1 MVISEGPG
9 VLGAESCGD
18 GGPRGGRAELSDPK
32 MGRDPF
38 SIHRAPVLNPRLP
51 FLMPSICPALPLP
64 RACHISIHG
73 PTLAS
78 GPEARAHVPDR
89 CGERAACPAQ
99 HRRWPTPPLAEAVP
113 FSLDASGQPFPPGA
127 QAHAEPALHR
137 DLRCRLSRDTRS
149 PPQAPPGGGKRS
161 PKPPSLRGGRR
172 ASRGALAAHMPS
184 PPVRIGEGC
193 SAPPG
198 DVRRAEP
205 GPAALRPPGH
215 CRLAQSFP
223 STGRQWRERM
233 GHGRARGR
241 RACPRSQAF
250 SLPGHLP
257 GRQATCVFLAED
269 KGARSWLHSVLRRPS
284 ACWLQVS
291 PEHSP
296 AARSPPRQD
305 SGASPVRTLVR
316 RRELVWGSRPQEG
329 AVPHPGELVPRRRDG
344 VSSPFPPL
352 RRQQLHAGLHRGR
365 GWPLPRCV

>member
-1 MVISEGPG
+1 MAPPSPRAQRHALTYLTAVGRGQPARPSTG
-9 VLGAESCGD
+9 
-18 GGPRGGRAELSDPK
+18 GGPPRPW
-32 MGRDPF
+32 
-38 SIHRAPVLNPRLP
+38 PRLCHSA
-51 FLMPSICPALPLP
+51 LMPVVSPSLPGLRP
-64 RACHISIHG
+64 TQSPPCTGTYAAGSLA
-73 PTLAS
+73 TLAHPRRHPRVVGNAPPS
-78 GPEARAHVPDR
+78 RHLCEEG
-89 CGERAACPAQ
+89 GERAGARWLRTCP
-99 HRRWPTPPLAEAVP
+99 
-113 FSLDASGQPFPPGA
+113 
-127 QAHAEPALHR
+127 
-137 DLRCRLSRDTRS
+137 RLLC
-149 PPQAPPGGGKRS
+149 G
-161 PKPPSLRGGRR
+161 LGR
-172 ASRGALAAHMPS
+172 
-184 PPVRIGEGC
+184 GC

-241 RACPRSQAF
+241 RACPRSQAI

-269 KGARSWLHSVLRRPS
+269 KGAPSRLHSVLRRPS

-305 SGASPVRTLVR
+305 SGVSPVRTLVR

-329 AVPHPGELVPRRRDG
+329 AVPRPGELVPRRRDG